1 MDPKTETPQEVQQ
14 EVEKTV
20 ETLLP
25 AKPKRVLTEAQRLAF
40 MKGREKRMA
49 NLERKRQEKAEA
61 AAADY
66 VAEPAPETPPASTM
80 FTDEFVD
87 AVAERLASKMKPPPA
102 APKKRVPRKPRTPKA
117 PPATV
122 VVEEKSED
130 PTPPPVEDNGVFQPT
145 QLFKWV

>member
-14 EVEKTV
+14 EVETTV

-66 VAEPAPETPPASTM
+66 VPEPAPETPPPNV

-87 AVAERLASKMKPPPA
+87 AVAERLAAKMKPPPP
-102 APKKRVPRKPRTPKA
+102 APKKRAPRKPRTPRPIPVEEEKLPD
-117 PPATV
+117 PP
-122 VVEEKSED
+122 VVEEQQHAA
-130 PTPPPVEDNGVFQPT
+130 PHPT